1 LRPGLGRVT
10 RTARHTVSSVT
21 PLPFTRSQVTA
32 TWQLV
37 AIGIKWLL
45 LVVCGWELLGVAKHL
60 RSVIGSTTAPD
71 AGLDA
76 RRLPCPTV
84 EVALS
89 TRTLLTRGGA
99 MLVVAALA
107 AGLAPAGPVQ
117 AASAPASDSASA
129 APADLPVGKPRQ
141 IVNRVQN
148 KLCLTFAV
156 TPDGIPTAVMIK
168 CNKGSK
174 GKIQQWTY
182 TADQQL
188 MVSMSKGVGG
198 DLPNGACLDT
208 AADLTTVQD
217 KAPLL
222 VLPCRAGAG
231 QKWTYNKDTGTL
243 INQANGKALSSMI
256 GVAKQAMPTSTVV
269 PNGGKDQ
276 KWRDA
281 GIPMETLIGAI
292 AQLLDA
298 LLEALGLEMPDE
310 YETRGLEMLKS
321 IDGKV
326 QVPDQLKQLP
336 KKMVEMAG

>member
-1 LRPGLGRVT
+1 M
-10 RTARHTVSSVT
+10 
-21 PLPFTRSQVTA
+21 
-32 TWQLV
+32 
-37 AIGIKWLL
+37 
-45 LVVCGWELLGVAKHL
+45 
-60 RSVIGSTTAPD
+60 
-71 AGLDA
+71 
-76 RRLPCPTV
+76 
-84 EVALS
+84 S
-89 TRTLLTRGGA
+89 TRTLLKRSGA

-107 AGLAPAGPVQ
+107 AGLAPAGAAQ
-117 AASAPASDSASA
+117 AAPAPAAPDSAAA

-141 IVNRVQN
+141 FVNRVQS

-188 MVSMSKGVGG
+188 MVSMSKDVGG
-198 DLPNGACLDT
+198 DLPHGACLDT
-208 AADLTTVQD
+208 AADLTTVRD

-222 VLPCRAGAG
+222 VLPCRDGAG

-243 INQANGKALSSMI
+243 INKANGKALSSMI

-281 GIPMETLIGAI
+281 GIPMETLLGAVI
-292 AQLLDA
+292 QLLDA

-310 YETRGLEMLKS
+310 YETRGLEMLKA

-326 QVPDQLKQLP
+326 PVPDQLKQLP